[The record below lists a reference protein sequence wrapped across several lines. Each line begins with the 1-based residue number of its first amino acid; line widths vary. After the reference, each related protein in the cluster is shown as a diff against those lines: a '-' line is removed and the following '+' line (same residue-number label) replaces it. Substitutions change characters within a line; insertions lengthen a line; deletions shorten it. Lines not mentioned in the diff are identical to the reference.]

1 MKEKQKM
8 ALKVRDFASNGSSE
22 DNLTGRVKEE
32 RRREDDDDVLSYA
45 PPSSR
50 RSRDIRRSGERSP
63 EYSRVP
69 RGHLDEKPYFGPR
82 DPDGN
87 IQVREQ
93 T

>member
-1 MKEKQKM
+1 M

-22 DNLTGRVKEE
+22 DNVTRGVKEE

-45 PPSSR
+45 PPR
-50 RSRDIRRSGERSP
+50 RSRDARRSGERRSP

-69 RGHLDEKPYFGPR
+69 RGHQDEKPYFGPR

-87 IQVREQ
+87 IQVTEQ